1 MYKRV
6 LKAVYLFD
14 SRADRRTRPRRNRTF
29 YPPDTPSRSG
39 AVKLEALDHNS
50 ARHRWRRALGL
61 ARRGLA
67 RRAH

>member
-6 LKAVYLFD
+6 LKPIICSTQPGRDA
-14 SRADRRTRPRRNRTF
+14 RARAEIEPFTLE
-29 YPPDTPSRSG
+29 TPSRSG

-61 ARRGLA
+61 PRRGLA